1 MAWTP
6 EQESAINASGVS
18 VLVSAAAGSGKT
30 SVLVE
35 RLIRK
40 LSDTQNK
47 IPADRMIIVTF
58 TKDAAAEMRQRLS
71 AALALQL
78 AENPENQW
86 LSRQQLLLGS
96 AKIST
101 IHSFC
106 FDLIRENIH
115 KLELSGSFRIMD
127 ESESALL
134 IKSTVNEVITDF
146 FDRDPENAE
155 FMFGMFCTRD
165 DGPLET
171 LLENIYSFSSSV
183 PYSSLWLK
191 KCTESYSENGDAE
204 QKFTAYYSGYIM
216 SLLRKA
222 ESCAAKADSLISE
235 FPQKCID
242 VIDSEYFAI
251 EKWRSVFEK
260 PGALNQELAESYTP
274 PEFNRLTFPK
284 DTDASEKDLINKFRK
299 EYKDIMKDKLPDAL
313 TIIKYSKEDIRLHH
327 KIMTI
332 MEKLVSDLE
341 ERLWKKKVE
350 KNGIGF
356 SDAETLA
363 VSLLSEADE
372 NGKVH
377 RSALAAELSEYY
389 KLIMIDEFQDTNNN
403 QDLIFKLLSHNGTPE
418 RAGDDLFMVGDVKQ
432 SIYGFRLANPK
443 NFIHVLDTSVPYSEE
458 AREKLENSY
467 IKLNRNFRSS
477 REVVDFVNF
486 VFKGIMTR
494 ESGEIDYKGSEE
506 LVMGAAFTDR
516 KRTTEIAVINNK
528 ENIKNDCSAVY
539 TARKI
544 KEMLDTKVQ
553 VDEKGGKRTRDCT
566 CRDFCILLR
575 GRSKAAS
582 YIKELAKLGITAYS
596 EEESGYLKSREI
608 SLLVNLLRI
617 TDNPLLDTAFAS
629 VMLSPMFMITDD
641 EITLM
646 KIQNETGHIYDAVC
660 RYVLHE
666 EEAPEI
672 DEDLR
677 IKLNNIYETLKE
689 LRLFSAT
696 MPLTGLIRNIYDRT
710 DFISVI
716 KLFNDSEK
724 KRANLRVLLEYAKIY
739 QESSDEGLT
748 GFLRY
753 IDRIS
758 KIGKDFKPGNS
769 VSTSEDVV
777 MIKTIHK
784 SKGLEFPFVF
794 LCETQS
800 SFNSEDSK
808 KNIRFSFEEGIGFRL
823 QNREKYEKYK
833 TLPFTAIDYQK
844 NSEAV
849 NEEMRLLYVA
859 LTRAREQLFIPINLN
874 PSLRK
879 KMSEYADEYY
889 NFQQITAS
897 MSKNA
902 GCMADWLIMSLITHK
917 DAGKL
922 REICRDE
929 FGQLSFE
936 TNNEDVPEINFSYF
950 EADELVLDDEEK
962 LTETEEKSEQTGKFT
977 EEVLKQFEFKY
988 DSTLSDMNAKV
999 SVSDIAKDDDRFGTI
1014 LRRPKFMSEKKM
1026 TGSEKGTVVHSIL
1039 QHADFQTLS
1048 TNIEAEVENVVRLG
1062 FITERQRQQIDITNI
1077 EKFVSSDIFRRA
1089 LNSSHMEREK
1099 KFLMRISDLD
1109 IKGEAFEKYHNT
1121 DSMIQG
1127 VIDMY
1132 FEEPDG
1138 IVLIDYKTDNISDM
1152 SSLLDHYSLQLS
1164 IYRAALEKITSK
1176 PVKQTIIYSLKLHTS
1191 ALVK

>member
-6 EQESAINASGVS
+6 EQEAAINSGGVS

-35 RLIRK
+35 RLVRK
-40 LSDTQNK
+40 LSDTENK

-71 AALALQL
+71 SALASQL

-115 KLELSGSFRIMD
+115 KLELSGNFRIMD
-127 ESESALL
+127 ESEASLL

-146 FDRDPENAE
+146 FENSPEDAE
-155 FMFGMFCTRD
+155 FMFSMFCSRD
-165 DGPLET
+165 DKTLET
-171 LLENIYSFSSSV
+171 LLESVYSFSSSV
-183 PYSSLWLK
+183 PYSDAWLR
-191 KCTESYSENGDAE
+191 KCTESYSKSGDAE
-204 QKFTAYYSGYIM
+204 KKFTAYYGRYVL
-216 SLLRKA
+216 SLLKKA
-222 ESCAAKADSLISE
+222 RNLAAKAYELITQ
-235 FPQKCID
+235 FPQKYID
-242 VIDSEYFAI
+242 IIESEYLAI
-251 EKWRSVFEK
+251 EKMCEK
-260 PGALNQELAESYTP
+260 FGKPESLSPELAESYSP
-274 PEFNRLTFPK
+274 PEFKRLIYPK
-284 DTDASEKDLINKFRK
+284 DADESVKKTIYNFRD
-299 EYKDIMKDKLPDAL
+299 EYKKFMNKKVPDAL
-313 TIIKYSKEDIRLHH
+313 PIVKYAKDDIKLHY

-332 MEKLVSDLE
+332 LEKLVHDLE
-341 ERLWKKKVE
+341 DRLWKKKIQ

-363 VSLLSEADE
+363 VKLLSETDE
-372 NGKVH
+372 DGNIRK
-377 RSALAAELSEYY
+377 SSLAEELSEYY

-403 QDLIFKLLSHNGTPE
+403 QDLIFKLLSHGGTAE
-418 RAGDDLFMVGDVKQ
+418 CAGDDLFMVGDVKQ

-443 NFIHVLDTSVPYSEE
+443 NFIKVLDSSVPYSDE
-458 AREKLENSY
+458 ARENGRNSY
-467 IKLNRNFRSS
+467 IKLNKNFRSS
-477 REVVDFVNF
+477 REVVDFVNY
-486 VFKGIMTR
+486 VFRGIMTH

-506 LVMGAAFTDR
+506 LVLGASFTDR
-516 KRTTEIAVINNK
+516 KRNTEIAVINNRDD
-528 ENIKNDCSAVY
+528 IKNQCSAVY

-544 KEMLDTKVQ
+544 KEMLDSKVQ
-553 VDEKGGKRTRDCT
+553 VDEKGGKKTRDCT

-575 GRSKAAS
+575 GKSKASA
-582 YIKELAKLGITAYS
+582 YIKELAKFGITAYS

-608 SLLVNLLRI
+608 SLLVNILRI
-617 TDNPLLDTAFAS
+617 TDNPLLDTAFAA

-646 KIQNETGHIYDAVC
+646 KIQNPTGHIYDAVC
-660 RYVLHE
+660 RYVLNE
-666 EEAPEI
+666 KEAPEI
-672 DEDLR
+672 DESLR
-677 IKLNNIYETLKE
+677 LKLNNIYETLKE

-724 KRANLRVLLEYAKIY
+724 KRANLRALLEYAKIY

-753 IDRIS
+753 IDRII

-794 LCETQS
+794 LCETVS
-800 SFNSEDSK
+800 EFNREDSN

-833 TLPFTAIDYQK
+833 TLPFTAIDFQK
-844 NSEAV
+844 NAEAT

-859 LTRAREQLFIPINLN
+859 LTRAREQLFIPIDLN
-874 PSLRK
+874 KSMRK

-889 NFQQITAS
+889 KYDQVTSS
-897 MSKNA
+897 MSQNA
-902 GCMADWLIMSLITHK
+902 TSMADWLIMTLVAHR
-917 DAGKL
+917 DAVKL

-929 FGQLSFE
+929 FNIFSFKTSDDIPDVNFTYYE
-936 TNNEDVPEINFSYF
+936 TEDLVS
-950 EADELVLDDEEK
+950 DEVSEDSVKEEK
-962 LTETEEKSEQTGKFT
+962 KETKAEYLQDIMEQFS
-977 EEVLKQFEFKY
+977 FRY
-988 DSTLSDMNAKV
+988 DSTLSEMNAKV
-999 SVSDIAKDDDRFGTI
+999 SVSDIAKDDDRFGII

-1026 TGSEKGTVVHSIL
+1026 TGSEKGTAVHSIL
-1039 QHADFQTLS
+1039 QHADFHNLS
-1048 TNIEAEVENVVRLG
+1048 TDLNKEVENIVRLG
-1062 FITERQRQQIDITNI
+1062 FITERQRQQIDIGNI

-1089 LNSSHMEREK
+1089 LNSTHMEREK

-1109 IKGEAFEKYHNT
+1109 LKGEAFEKYKNT

-1138 IVLIDYKTDNISDM
+1138 IVLVDYKTDNISDM
-1152 SSLLDHYSLQLS
+1152 SVLLSHYSLQLS
-1164 IYRAALEKITSK
+1164 IYRAALEKITSR
-1176 PVKQTIIYSLKLHTS
+1176 PVKQTILYSLKLHTS